1 MNFRLDP
8 RGHKVEMMILEPK
21 GFYRMKTGAS
31 NQLEVVNFAPSPE
44 TVLVSAKQL
53 AAPLMN
59 LFKQNRHHRASLLKF
74 FAFLRA

>member
-1 MNFRLDP
+1 M
-8 RGHKVEMMILEPK
+8 K
-21 GFYRMKTGAS
+21 KTGAS

-53 AAPLMN
+53 ATSLNESFQTEQAPRGLPI
-59 LFKQNRHHRASLLKF
+59 KI